1 MYNWNT
7 LRGHGS
13 VCWANPIRCWARRS
27 WAQRSLGVPGRSSTI
42 LGTLGRSWAVSGRL
56 GRSWSGLG
64 AVLGRSW
71 RGLGALLG
79 GLGASWERLEPV
91 LARLGAVLRAPRG
104 RFRWSCGHR
113 ENCTKRCIFFVF
125 LRIFTYFMYFYV
137 CFLYFLRI
145 LRIFTYFFTC
155 CLRIYYVFTCI
166 LT

>member
-13 VCWANPIRCWARRS
+13 VCWVHPIIGWARRS
-27 WAQRSLGVPGRSSTI
+27 WAQRSLGAPGRSTTI

-71 RGLGALLG
+71 HGLGTLLG

-91 LARLGAVLRAPRG
+91 LARLGAVLKAPRG
-104 RFRWSCGHR
+104 RFSAVVWPSG
-113 ENCTKRCIFFVF
+113 E
-125 LRIFTYFMYFYV
+125 L
-137 CFLYFLRI
+137 
-145 LRIFTYFFTC
+145 
-155 CLRIYYVFTCI
+155 
-166 LT
+166 